1 MQGRVITKYFDPF
14 NSLGTKAS
22 APSSAVFQKE
32 CQGTWRI
39 GEPENTQ
46 LPPPSR
52 VSAFDRSAQP
62 CIPYLLE
69 KVGINLPFLPL
80 KDQQCVSSPLSIHKV
95 VGENAFKWIQNLA
108 LP

>member
-1 MQGRVITKYFDPF
+1 MQGRVIIKYFDPF
-14 NSLGTKAS
+14 SSLGTKAGV
-22 APSSAVFQKE
+22 PPLLKE
-32 CQGTWRI
+32 CHGTWRI

-52 VSAFDRSAQP
+52 VSACDCSAQP

-80 KDQQCVSSPLSIHKV
+80 KDQQCVSSPVPTHKV
-95 VGENAFKWIQNLA
+95 VGKNAFTWIQNLA

>member
-1 MQGRVITKYFDPF
+1 MQGRVIIKYFDPF
-14 NSLGTKAS
+14 NSLGTKAGV
-22 APSSAVFQKE
+22 PPLLKE
-32 CQGTWRI
+32 CHGTWRT

-52 VSAFDRSAQP
+52 VTACDCSAQP

-80 KDQQCVSSPLSIHKV
+80 KDQQCVSSPVPTHKV
-95 VGENAFKWIQNLA
+95 VGKNAFTWIQNLA